1 MSIHV
6 GTTPGS
12 GNDNVMRLV
21 ARHIGKYL
29 PGHPNVIAKNTP
41 GAGGRRLAGLIAN
54 TAPRDGTE
62 FAQLHRGIVVEQLL
76 GEVALPFK
84 VQDLTWLGS
93 PSSATDTCIVWH
105 TARVQSVED
114 LTRHELVVAGSGNDG
129 PQLHLLQRL
138 IGAKVRSV
146 IGYPGGASMNLAMER
161 GEAGGR
167 CSYSWEAIK
176 SAIPDWIRDKKAKPI
191 IQFALTRHPELP
203 DVPLIADF
211 AKTELDREA
220 LRMLMTRQMFGFPF
234 AAPPGLLPEVR
245 DLLRTAFVKTMQ
257 DPQVRED
264 AAKIKLELAPVIRR
278 DAGARRAR
286 RLRRLAGSD
295 RARQGADRAELS
307 GPAASSGP
315 ARSGKLLR
323 HLARAFDE
331 ALDHRAQGSIFQR
344 QDRNQPRPRG
354 KIDRQH
360 FQRGPVA
367 VRSQSRLWH
376 DRDEPATGWQFRAK
390 VHCKRYQTCLRTS
403 RDRAP

>member
-1 MSIHV
+1 MMAWSLPRALLVAALASAADAAVAQQAAAPFPPGKPVSIHV
-6 GTTPGS
+6 GTTPGT
-12 GNDNVMRLV
+12 GNDNIMRLV

-54 TAPRDGTE
+54 TAPRDGSE

-84 VQDLTWLGS
+84 VQDLTWLGG

-105 TARVQSVED
+105 AARVQSVED
-114 LTRHELVVAGSGNDG
+114 LKTHELVVAGSGNDG

-203 DVPLIADF
+203 DVPLIADY
-211 AKTELDREA
+211 ARTELDRQA
-220 LRMLMTRQMFGFPF
+220 LRILMTRQIFGFPF

-245 DLLRTAFVKTMQ
+245 DLLRTAFLKTMQ

-264 AAKIKLELAPVIRR
+264 AVKIKLELAPVS
-278 DAGARRAR
+278 GETLERA
-286 RLRRLAGSD
+286 AH
-295 RARQGADRAELS
+295 AAF
-307 GPAASSGP
+307 AASP
-315 ARSGKLLR
+315 ETI
-323 HLARAFDE
+323 ARAKE
-331 ALDHRAQGSIFQR
+331 LI
-344 QDRNQPRPRG
+344 
-354 KIDRQH
+354 
-360 FQRGPVA
+360 
-367 VRSQSRLWH
+367 
-376 DRDEPATGWQFRAK
+376 
-390 VHCKRYQTCLRTS
+390 
-403 RDRAP
+403 APN